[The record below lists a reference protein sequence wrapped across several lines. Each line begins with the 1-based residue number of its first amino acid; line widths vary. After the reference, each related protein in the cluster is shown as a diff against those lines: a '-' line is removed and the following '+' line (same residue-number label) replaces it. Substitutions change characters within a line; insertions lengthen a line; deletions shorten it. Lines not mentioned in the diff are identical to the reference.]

1 MNKQITYKLLIFAT
15 VFLFFATKPSSAQTR
30 SDSVLQPDR
39 FRNRLEF
46 EARPGYIIPTHN
58 FLKGENA
65 RSKPIRNSF
74 STHLKYSFQFK
85 PGSPAG
91 SIYGIPHQGI
101 GVAYFTF
108 GEPQQLGAPLAVYL
122 FQGARLAQMTS
133 KLSLHYEWNFGLSG
147 GWKPYHPKTN
157 PDSRV
162 IGSKINA
169 YMNTGFYLNQ
179 TLSQYFNL
187 IGGISIA
194 HFSNGNTQFPN
205 AGLNTAGVKL
215 GLMYTLNPSI
225 MSRQSPYR
233 GTVADFPRHVSYD
246 IVLFGSWRRKGV
258 YLEGK
263 GIASPHEYPVG
274 GFNIN
279 PMYNFGYKLRAG
291 LSLDGIYDSSANVY
305 TEDYIVEPG
314 GKNPGYT
321 FHNPPV
327 NKQLALGI
335 SARAEYV
342 MPYFTVG
349 VGIGSNIVHGGGD
362 LAGLYQM
369 LALKVEVTRNSFIH
383 IGYNL
388 QNFQTPNYLM
398 LGIGYRFNNK
408 YPCFYR

>member
-1 MNKQITYKLLIFAT
+1 MNKQITHKLLVFAA
-15 VFLFFATKPSSAQTR
+15 VFLLFTTKASFAQTDA
-30 SDSVLQPDR
+30 DSVPGQGR
-39 FRNRLEF
+39 FLYRLEA
-46 EARPGYIIPTHN
+46 ETRPGYIFPTHN

-74 STHLKYSFQFK
+74 STHLKYSFQFR
-85 PGSPAG
+85 PGTPAG
-91 SIYGIPHQGI
+91 SIYGVPHQGI

-108 GEPQQLGAPLAVYL
+108 GEPRQLGNPLAVYL
-122 FQGARLAQMTS
+122 FQGARLAWITPS
-133 KLSLHYEWNFGLSG
+133 LSFHYEWNFGLSG
-147 GWKPYHPKTN
+147 GWKPYHPETN
-157 PDSRV
+157 PDNRV

-169 YMNTGFYLNQ
+169 YMNTGFYLCQ
-179 TLSQYFNL
+179 MLSQHFNL
-187 IGGISIA
+187 IGGVSLA

-205 AGLNTAGVKL
+205 AGLNTAGIKL
-215 GLMYTLNPSI
+215 GLMYTPNPGVVF
-225 MSRQSPYR
+225 RQPTYPR
-233 GTVADFPRHVSYD
+233 AVTDFPRHVSYD

-263 GIASPHEYPVG
+263 GIASPYRYPVG

-291 LSLDGIYDSSANVY
+291 LSLDGVYDSSANVY
-305 TEDYIVEPG
+305 TEDYIVEYG

-321 FHNPPV
+321 FYNPPV
-327 NKQLALGI
+327 RKQLALGI

-349 VGIGSNIVHGGGD
+349 VGIGSNVVHAGGD

-408 YPCFYR
+408 YPITYR